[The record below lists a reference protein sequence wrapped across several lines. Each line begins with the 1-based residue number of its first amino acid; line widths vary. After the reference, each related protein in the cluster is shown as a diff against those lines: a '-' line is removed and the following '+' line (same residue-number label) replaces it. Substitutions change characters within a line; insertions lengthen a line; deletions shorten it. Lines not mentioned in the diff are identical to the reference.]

1 MGAEVV
7 AFRILG
13 PVRLYQQERAVDL
26 GPTKIRGLLGI
37 LLLSANIPVPI
48 DSIVDRLWDNP
59 SEQDSGSVRGRE
71 PPPTPHKTLQV
82 YVSKLRAALIRT
94 AAPAKLLTEHRRYR
108 LQINPTMI
116 DYQCFRGL
124 AAKGQRAFRAGDHLS
139 ATSSLSE
146 AVELWRGQ
154 PLADVHS
161 SWAQRTADAMAFQDL
176 LPAYHS
182 LFGAHLALGHAEY
195 VLEQLRPLLAVYETD
210 LTLIELQ
217 MRALAEVNGR
227 SSLVSYFHD
236 VADNLRKVLSIDP
249 TDQLAQLY
257 HRLIEQPSGVEL
269 PQQPVRVGTTRR
281 PLLFHLPRDIPHLI
295 GRTEILRELDER
307 LTASHVD
314 PVVALDG
321 APGVGK
327 TALATYWAHRR
338 RDQFPD
344 GVLYADLNGYGPG
357 HPVAPATVLATFL
370 TALGLPLEHLPG
382 DLTGRTALLQQEL
395 AGRRVLIVLDNAY
408 DSAHVTPL
416 LAATSPCPVLVTSR
430 QKLSLL
436 AYNDGAHSITVPTLL
451 LDESIALL
459 QRSIRGTR
467 VQQDMATLQDFAT
480 LCAGLPIA
488 LRIVGEHV
496 AVRADVPLQELV
508 QHLRRRHLLD
518 AGSHGDRGSRT
529 LRAAFDLSVDKFSPD
544 IARFF
549 GLLGLYPATDITTEV
564 AAAVSGLSLAETE
577 QAFDVLVGAH
587 LVHQLSAD
595 SYRIHDLLH
604 LYAEDRAGQQGPPEI
619 RHQAIHRM
627 VDWYLYSGLNAA
639 RLLAPQDPTVPPLD
653 EAMTIAPRI
662 FDNADEARRWFLAER
677 TKIIAVSQRAA
688 EAGMHD
694 HQWRLVGTFSDL
706 LNCYCD
712 PVEIIDV
719 HRQAVVSAQIDGARD
734 GESGNLNSLG
744 VIEFNRHD
752 YESAARYFTQALA
765 IFREIDDEYGES
777 ISLYNIGNTHL
788 ERGQTRR
795 AIEFHERSLVI
806 SERIGDK
813 AGQAS
818 VYHRLGEA
826 YQRSGQH
833 DTAVK
838 FYQKSLRTRAE
849 IADLRGQAGTLAKLG
864 ELSLERGDP
873 QAAIGYCEKAGA
885 IGDQIFDRRGVAET
899 LHTKAVAYVALAD
912 FGGVSTSSQE
922 AARLCRMMNDFGGE
936 ARAMD
941 LSAEAQQALGDYV
954 LAERHWRTALELYDR
969 LGDPRASDVRDKL
982 DRLRELSSELTTQ
995 RLTSPIRRKRLV
1007 PTKRRNELFPPAPE
1021 QR

>member
-1 MGAEVV
+1 MVV
-7 AFRILG
+7 MFRILG

-26 GPTKIRGLLGI
+26 GPAKIRGLLGI
-37 LLLSANIPVPI
+37 LLLSADIPVPI
-48 DSIVDRLWDNP
+48 DSIVDHLWDNP
-59 SEQDSGSVRGRE
+59 SEQDGGSVKGRE
-71 PPPTPHKTLQV
+71 PPPNPHKTLQT
-82 YVSKLRAALIRT
+82 YVSKLRAVLIRT

-108 LQINPTMI
+108 LQVNPTMI
-116 DYQCFRGL
+116 DYHRFREL
-124 AAKGQRAFRAGDHLS
+124 ATKGQRAFRAGDPLS
-139 ATSSLSE
+139 ATASLSK

-161 SWAQRTADAMAFQDL
+161 SWAQRTADTLAAQDL
-176 LPAYHS
+176 LPTYYS
-182 LFGAHLALGHAEY
+182 LFGAHLSLGHAEY
-195 VLEQLRPLLAVYETD
+195 VLEQLRPLLVTYETD

-236 VADNLRKVLSIDP
+236 VADNLRQVLNIDP

-257 HRLIEQPSGVEL
+257 HRLIEQSSTVEL
-269 PQQPVRVGTTRR
+269 PQQLVRASTARR
-281 PLLFHLPRDIPHLI
+281 PLVFHLPRDIPHFI

-307 LTASHVD
+307 LAASHVD

-357 HPVAPATVLATFL
+357 HPVAPTTVLAAFL
-370 TALGLPLEHLPG
+370 TTLGLPIEHLPG

-395 AGRRVLIVLDNAY
+395 AGRRVLVVLDNAY
-408 DSAHVTPL
+408 DSAHVRPL

-436 AYNDGAHSITVPTLL
+436 AYNDGAHSINVPTLL

-467 VQQDMATLQDFAT
+467 AQQDMATLQDFAA
-480 LCAGLPIA
+480 LCDGLPLA

-508 QHLRRRHLLD
+508 QHLRRQHLLD

-564 AAAVSGLSLAETE
+564 AAAITGLSLTDTE
-577 QAFDVLVGAH
+577 RAFDVLVGAH

-595 SYRIHDLLH
+595 NYRLHDLLH
-604 LYAEDRAGQQGPPEI
+604 LYAEDRARQQERPEI
-619 RHQAIHRM
+619 QHQAIHRM
-627 VDWYLYSGLNAA
+627 VDWYLYSGVNTA
-639 RLLAPQDPTVPPLD
+639 RLLSPQDPTVPPLD
-653 EAMTIAPRI
+653 EAMSITPRT
-662 FDNADEARRWFLAER
+662 FSGADDARRWFLSER
-677 TKIIAVSQRAA
+677 TKIIAVSHCAA

-712 PVEIIDV
+712 PTEIIDA
-719 HRQAVVSAQIDGARD
+719 HRQAVASAQIEGARD

-744 VIEFNRHD
+744 VIEFNRGD
-752 YESAARYFTQALA
+752 YESAARYFTQALS

-795 AIEFHERSLVI
+795 AIDFHERSLVI

-826 YQRSGQH
+826 YQRSSQH
-833 DTAVK
+833 DIAVGY
-838 FYQKSLRTRAE
+838 YQRSLRIRIE
-849 IADLRGQAGTLAKLG
+849 LSDLRGQAATLAKLG
-864 ELSLERGDP
+864 ELSLECGDP
-873 QAAIGYCEKAGA
+873 KSCIEYCAKARA
-885 IGDQIFDRRGVAET
+885 IGDQIFDQRRVAET
-899 LHTKAVAYVALAD
+899 LHTQAVAYVELDD
-912 FGGVSTSSQE
+912 FERAVTSTQE
-922 AARLCRMMNDFGGE
+922 AARLCRLMNDFPGE

-941 LSAEAQQALGDYV
+941 LSAQAQQALGDYV
-954 LAERHWRTALELYDR
+954 LADRHWNAALELYGQ
-969 LGDPRASDVRDKL
+969 LGDPRISDVRDH
-982 DRLRELSSELTTQ
+982 LRQLHELSSKMPTQ
-995 RLTSPIRRKRLV
+995 HITSPIRRKRLV
-1007 PTKRRNELFPPAPE
+1007 PARRRNKLFPPAEE
-1021 QR
+1021 QS